1 MILNMNQLWMNM
13 KSSFNINKILGFF
26 IGLYIISLPLFSFRE
41 EYFMLTNLIAGI
53 AVGLFLIKVLLNKGY
68 LKISPFFFFFL
79 SFIVFGLFTF
89 LYAINKEYVF
99 KQSITLFLNFIL
111 CLVVYN
117 YIEKKSD
124 LERIMKYFILGS
136 LLSIGFIYYQ
146 SDIFSGERI
155 GEVLANV
162 NMLALIFFISLSF
175 LTYFMISRKNWFL
188 MIPGLIMFIFIILT
202 GSRKGFLSIV
212 LFILLMSLFLSKN
225 WMKGIVKTLIVVV
238 VLLTIFKMVI
248 MKNEVFYSVLGKRI
262 VTMDNYFSGNQQ
274 IDRSTAERA
283 FMYQFGIEQI
293 RKRPIWGYGL
303 DNYRV
308 LLLNSGLGRET
319 YSHNNYIELLV
330 NGGVIGLFLFYA
342 MYFYL
347 FWILRNYLKQKN
359 LMATIFVINNLIIII
374 LGMAMVHYTDKIF
387 YLLLTMGYGINS
399 VIKKEFDL
407 EKEI

>member
-1 MILNMNQLWMNM
+1 M

-53 AVGLFLIKVLLNKGY
+53 AVGFFLIKVLLNKGY
-68 LKISPFFFFFL
+68 LKITPFFFLFL

-155 GEVLANV
+155 GEFLANV
-162 NMLALIFFISLSF
+162 NMLALIFFISISF

-188 MIPGLIMFIFIILT
+188 LIPGLIMFIFIILT

-238 VLLTIFKMVI
+238 ILFMIFKMVI

-308 LLLNSGLGRET
+308 LLLSSGLGRET

-330 NGGVIGLFLFYA
+330 NGGLIGLVLFYA
-342 MYFYL
+342 MYLYL
-347 FWILRNYLKQKN
+347 FWILKKYLSQKH
-359 LMATIFVINNLIIII
+359 LMTTILGMNNLIIII

-387 YLLLTMGYGINS
+387 YLLLTMGYGIYS
-399 VIKKEFDL
+399 VNKKESDL

>member
-1 MILNMNQLWMNM
+1 M
-13 KSSFNINKILGFF
+13 KSLFNINKILGFF

-41 EYFMLTNLIAGI
+41 AYFMLTNLIAGI
-53 AVGLFLIKVLLNKGY
+53 TVGLFLIKALLNKGY
-68 LKISPFFFFFL
+68 LKISPFFFLFF

-99 KQSITLFLNFIL
+99 NQSITLFLNFIL

-117 YIEKKSD
+117 FIEKKSD

-155 GEVLANV
+155 GEFLANV
-162 NMLALIFFISLSF
+162 NILALIFFISISF
-175 LTYFMISRKNWFL
+175 LTYFMISRKKWFL
-188 MIPGLIMFIFIILT
+188 MIPGLVMFIFIILT

-238 VLLTIFKMVI
+238 ILLTIFKMVI

-283 FMYQFGIEQI
+283 FMYQFGIKQV

-330 NGGVIGLFLFYA
+330 NGGVIILFLFYA

-347 FWILRNYLKQKN
+347 FWILRKDLKQKN
-359 LMATIFVINNLIIII
+359 LMATILVINNLIIII

-399 VIKKEFDL
+399 VIKKESDL

>member
-1 MILNMNQLWMNM
+1 
-13 KSSFNINKILGFF
+13 
-26 IGLYIISLPLFSFRE
+26 
-41 EYFMLTNLIAGI
+41 
-53 AVGLFLIKVLLNKGY
+53 
-68 LKISPFFFFFL
+68 
-79 SFIVFGLFTF
+79 
-89 LYAINKEYVF
+89 
-99 KQSITLFLNFIL
+99 
-111 CLVVYN
+111 
-117 YIEKKSD
+117 
-124 LERIMKYFILGS
+124 MKYFILGS

-293 RKRPIWGYGL
+293 QKRPIWGYGL

-342 MYFYL
+342 MYVYL
-347 FWILRNYLKQKN
+347 FWILKKYLKQKH
-359 LMATIFVINNLIIII
+359 LMATILVINNLIIII

-387 YLLLTMGYGINS
+387 YLLLTMWYGINS
-399 VIKKEFDL
+399 VIKKESDL
-407 EKEI
+407 EKKT

>member
-1 MILNMNQLWMNM
+1 M

-41 EYFMLTNLIAGI
+41 DYFILSNLIAGI
-53 AVGLFLIKVLLNKGY
+53 AVGFFLIKVLLNKGY
-68 LKISPFFFFFL
+68 LKITPFFFLFL

-124 LERIMKYFILGS
+124 LERIMKYFIIGS
-136 LLSIGFIYYQ
+136 ILSIGFIYYQ
-146 SDIFSGERI
+146 SDIFSGERL

-175 LTYFMISRKNWFL
+175 ITYFMISRKNWFL
-188 MIPGLIMFIFIILT
+188 LIPGLIMFIFIILT

-330 NGGVIGLFLFYA
+330 NGGVIILFLFYA
-342 MYFYL
+342 MYVYL

-399 VIKKEFDL
+399 VIKKESDL

>member
-1 MILNMNQLWMNM
+1 MMLNMNQLWMNM

-68 LKISPFFFFFL
+68 LKISPFFFLFL
-79 SFIVFGLFTF
+79 SFIVFGFFTF

-347 FWILRNYLKQKN
+347 FWILKKYLKQKH
-359 LMATIFVINNLIIII
+359 LMATILVINNLIIII